1 MRTQSYKR
9 TDIEESW
16 LLIDAKGK
24 TLGRLASEV
33 ASILSGK
40 NKPEYTPNAD
50 LGDFVVVVNA
60 NEIHV
65 TGKKLDQKIYYR
77 HSGYPGGI
85 KSKPLRDIMENSASH
100 AIKSAVKGMLPKSKL
115 GRQMFTK
122 LKVYNDD
129 NHPHAAQKPVTL
141 DI

>member
-50 LGDFVVVVNA
+50 LGDYVVVVNA

-65 TGKKLDQKIYYR
+65 TGKKLDQK
-77 HSGYPGGI
+77 
-85 KSKPLRDIMENSASH
+85 
-100 AIKSAVKGMLPKSKL
+100 V
-115 GRQMFTK
+115 Q
-122 LKVYNDD
+122 
-129 NHPHAAQKPVTL
+129 
-141 DI
+141 

>member
-65 TGKKLDQKIYYR
+65 TGKKLDQ
-77 HSGYPGGI
+77 
-85 KSKPLRDIMENSASH
+85 
-100 AIKSAVKGMLPKSKL
+100 
-115 GRQMFTK
+115 
-122 LKVYNDD
+122 
-129 NHPHAAQKPVTL
+129 
-141 DI
+141 